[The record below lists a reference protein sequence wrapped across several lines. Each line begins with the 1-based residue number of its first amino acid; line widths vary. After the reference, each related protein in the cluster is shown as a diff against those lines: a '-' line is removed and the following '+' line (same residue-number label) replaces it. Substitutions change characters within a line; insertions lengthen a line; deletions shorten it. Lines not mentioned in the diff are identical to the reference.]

1 MTPITNS
8 ITLLL
13 VEDDS
18 PKRKAIEQLVSEFL
32 PNCKMI
38 SVRSLSTAIDAIEN
52 NKFDIA
58 VVDMSLPTYD
68 FALDKE
74 GGGQPEG
81 FGGSEILR
89 FIESESPK
97 TGCIIVTQY
106 QEFSDKTAG
115 TSKRIEE
122 LIDEL
127 NSEFQDIL
135 YGVFHYS
142 GQRGIWRDEIK
153 YALKHIIETRHVD

>member
-8 ITLLL
+8 ITLLI

-18 PKRKAIEQLVSEFL
+18 PKRKAIEQLVAEFL
-32 PNCKMI
+32 PNCEVV

-58 VVDMSLPTYD
+58 IVDMSLPTYD

-89 FIESESPK
+89 FIESESPN

-106 QEFSDKTAG
+106 QEFADKTAG

-153 YALKHIIETRHVD
+153 HTLKHIIETRHVD